1 MCSLSQLCCVFIT
14 DSTAGVD
21 YFPVNQSLF
30 IEAGQFSLTTRL
42 QLTPIDD
49 PITEGPEFVIID
61 YIPVGRSRIEVSAE
75 FPATIVDDD
84 SKLVMGYHTCG
95 FVSTVLY
102 NSHKSTEIALMILFN
117 YSHCDWVQLDSI

>member
-14 DSTAGVD
+14 DSTADVD

-30 IEAGQFSLTTRL
+30 LEAGQSSLTTTL

-61 YIPVGRSRIEVSAE
+61 YIPVGRSRIEVFAE

-95 FVSTVLY
+95 FAYVVSTVLY
-102 NSHKSTEIALMILFN
+102 NSHKST
-117 YSHCDWVQLDSI
+117 